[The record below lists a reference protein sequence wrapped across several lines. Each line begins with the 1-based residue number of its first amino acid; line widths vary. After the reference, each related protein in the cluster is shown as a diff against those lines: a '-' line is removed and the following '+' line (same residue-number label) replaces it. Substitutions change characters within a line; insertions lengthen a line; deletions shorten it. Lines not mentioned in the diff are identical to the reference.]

1 LIENLNKTK
10 KNHNLSKISKSKFS
24 RHYYIEGYKFVLP
37 AIIFM
42 IFMTVFPSIYA
53 IYVSLTNWTLASPKR
68 EIIWFE
74 NYIAFFRQPALK
86 DILFSTIGFGLGVI
100 ASVIVI
106 GMLLAVL
113 LNQRSP
119 FMGAFRATMIIPWT
133 LTAII
138 AGVMWRWM
146 LMPDLGIMNYYLGKF
161 GMKVDW
167 FGLPIAALF
176 VLIIVESWRS
186 NGYGGMFFLSSMQG
200 IDKNLYEAARVDG
213 ASSIQS
219 FIHITLPLLTPTML
233 VLIVLLTIRVLNLVV
248 VILVVTG
255 GGPFRKTETLALH
268 MWKESFQYLNFG
280 YAASVSV
287 IILMINLVL
296 VFVYMKLWL
305 KEEI

>member
-10 KNHNLSKISKSKFS
+10 KNYNLSKISKLKFS
-24 RHYYIEGYKFVLP
+24 RNYYIEGYKFVLP
-37 AIIFM
+37 AVMFM
-42 IFMTVFPSIYA
+42 IFMTVFPSIYS

-86 DILFSTIGFGLGVI
+86 DIVFSTIGFGLGVI
-100 ASVIVI
+100 ASVVVI

-113 LNQRSP
+113 LNQRLR
-119 FMGAFRATMIIPWT
+119 FMEAFRATMIIPWT

-146 LMPDLGIMNYYLGKF
+146 LMPDLGIVNYYLSKIGIQ
-161 GMKVDW
+161 VDW
-167 FGLPIAALF
+167 FGVPIVALF

-200 IDKNLYEAARVDG
+200 IDTSLYEAARVDG
-213 ASSIQS
+213 ASNIQS
-219 FIHITLPLLTPTML
+219 FIRITLPLLTPTIL
-233 VLIVLLTIRVLNLVV
+233 VLLVLLTIRVLNLVE

-268 MWKESFQYLNFG
+268 MWNESFKYLNFG
-280 YAASVSV
+280 YAAAVSV
-287 IILMINLVL
+287 IILVINLAL
-296 VFVYMKLWL
+296 VFFYMKLWL